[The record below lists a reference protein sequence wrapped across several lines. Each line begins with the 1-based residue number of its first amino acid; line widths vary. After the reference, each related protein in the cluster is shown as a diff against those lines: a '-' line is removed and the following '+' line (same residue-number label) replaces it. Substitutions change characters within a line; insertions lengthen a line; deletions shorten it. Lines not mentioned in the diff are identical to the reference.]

1 MEDFFKYNQQPVITY
16 ETMKRVLLRKIR
28 KAFDPSMAKY
38 DEKVDGYIDKLNFA
52 NLDLNNLQAWLK
64 KLRFLCDGQAKEEY
78 LTTKILSRLV
88 ESKRR
93 KSCTNLMAEI
103 KAYMDI
109 YEERIKMNNDSIG
122 KEKQKELKRLTTLRS
137 TIKTFLN

>member
-1 MEDFFKYNQQPVITY
+1 
-16 ETMKRVLLRKIR
+16 
-28 KAFDPSMAKY
+28 MAKY